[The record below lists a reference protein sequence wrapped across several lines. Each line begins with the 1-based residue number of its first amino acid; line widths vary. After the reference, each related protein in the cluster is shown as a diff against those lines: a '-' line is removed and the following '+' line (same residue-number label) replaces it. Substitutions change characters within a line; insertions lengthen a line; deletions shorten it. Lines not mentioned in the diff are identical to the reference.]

1 MKTKVTI
8 TLDRELVPA
17 AKRYAAT
24 HGRSLSA
31 VIETAL
37 RRMTQAEE
45 PGFSSKWRGT
55 FRAAELDTDARY
67 RHLAEKY
74 L

>member
-8 TLDRELVPA
+8 TLDRELVPV
-17 AKRYAAT
+17 AKSYAAT
-24 HGRSLSA
+24 HGKSLSA
-31 VIETAL
+31 VIEASL

-45 PGFSSKWRGT
+45 PSFSSKWRGR
-55 FRAAELDTDARY
+55 FRAAELDQDARY